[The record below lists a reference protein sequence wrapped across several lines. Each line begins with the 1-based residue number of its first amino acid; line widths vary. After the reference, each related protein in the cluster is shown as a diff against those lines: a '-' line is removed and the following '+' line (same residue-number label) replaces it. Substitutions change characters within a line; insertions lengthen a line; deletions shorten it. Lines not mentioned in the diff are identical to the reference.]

1 MFHAEFI
8 NVFFLC
14 TVNGIFMIAGIF
26 LNSVVIISLW
36 RSSQLRKKLCYFMIF
51 LLSCFDLSVVI
62 ISHPAV
68 MISAIV
74 WAFGDYDK
82 LFENVIVY
90 TFMLLAGFSA
100 FALLTLNI
108 ERFLALAYPF
118 FHERMVTKERLIYFL
133 TFLQLSGIAL
143 TTLSF
148 DDIILPKKVVVIVA
162 LLFFLGSFIY
172 LNYRAFKI
180 ASSKRSKGKIVPNS
194 DQKSKRTKFNLKK
207 MSTCSLAVVCYLTC
221 SFPQIVYSLCILAS
235 DGTSSSYQNDIPFYL
250 WAATTVCT
258 NSTFNCLILFW
269 RNTVLRREGMK
280 IVKNI
285 KSRCCCLI

>member
-1 MFHAEFI
+1 
-8 NVFFLC
+8 
-14 TVNGIFMIAGIF
+14 
-26 LNSVVIISLW
+26 
-36 RSSQLRKKLCYFMIF
+36 
-51 LLSCFDLSVVI
+51 
-62 ISHPAV
+62 V
-68 MISAIV
+68 M
-74 WAFGDYDK
+74 
-82 LFENVIVY
+82 
-90 TFMLLAGFSA
+90 
-100 FALLTLNI
+100 
-108 ERFLALAYPF
+108 
-118 FHERMVTKERLIYFL
+118 
-133 TFLQLSGIAL
+133 

-148 DDIILPKKVVVIVA
+148 GDIILPQRIVVIVA
-162 LLFFLGSFIY
+162 LLFFLTSFIY

-285 KSRCCCLI
+285 MSRCCCLL